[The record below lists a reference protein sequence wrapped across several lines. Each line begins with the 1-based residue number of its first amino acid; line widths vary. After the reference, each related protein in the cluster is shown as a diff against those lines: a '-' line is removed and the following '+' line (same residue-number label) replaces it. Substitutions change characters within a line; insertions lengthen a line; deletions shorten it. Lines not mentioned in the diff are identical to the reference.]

1 VDRSGLEL
9 VIRCVSF
16 GFEPITKVQHGP
28 ISLKRPASESTEDQ
42 ANTYRFAGVTDGVAD
57 SNPLG
62 LQQSSGAFCEG

>member
-9 VIRCVSF
+9 VIRCVLL

-28 ISLKRPASESTEDQ
+28 ISLKRLASESTEDQ
-42 ANTYRFAGVTDGVAD
+42 ADTYRFAGVADGVAD

-62 LQQSSGAFCEG
+62 LQPIIGACCEG